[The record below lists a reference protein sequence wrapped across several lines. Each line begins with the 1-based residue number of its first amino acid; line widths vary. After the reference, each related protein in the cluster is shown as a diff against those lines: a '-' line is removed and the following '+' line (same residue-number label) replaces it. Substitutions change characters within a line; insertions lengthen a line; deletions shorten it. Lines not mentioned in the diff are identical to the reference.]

1 MSAFADELE
10 KISSS
15 LASTMIPPGAQG
27 GMAAARKGFSA
38 AGALG
43 KVLGPNSAVGKH
55 LNNYAHEYDLAGLGI
70 LAAPSLHNIHANL
83 KQDKVDRHALAH
95 DGAEVAGLGVLG
107 APVLAA
113 AVAHRLGHH

>member
-1 MSAFADELE
+1 MSAFVDELE

-15 LASTMIPPGAQG
+15 LASTMVSPGA
-27 GMAAARKGFSA
+27 RKSFSA